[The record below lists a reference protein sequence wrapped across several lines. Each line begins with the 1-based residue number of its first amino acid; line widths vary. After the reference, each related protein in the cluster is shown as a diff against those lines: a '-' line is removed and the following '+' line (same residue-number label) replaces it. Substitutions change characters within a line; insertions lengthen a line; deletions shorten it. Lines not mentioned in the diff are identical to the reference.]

1 MLGRMSLTERWIPAS
16 CLGLAALAAVLT
28 PSTAQACDPSA
39 DECLA
44 DLELVTVE
52 AIPIDGAL
60 VWRTVYADVESTYFS
75 AASIEAATTVVVTP
89 MGGGPEVPGTVV
101 AVESLRAIVW
111 RPAAPLPADSLFEAT
126 VTVDNAALM
135 CTSDVPKPLE
145 KVFTVGSSAE
155 TTAPLVVPELT
166 GEAAVTVLPQIDFD
180 TLVCC
185 DGAFPTETFI
195 DNCGIG
201 IEWAQGTCAWRDGLG
216 RLDAT
221 LSLDPEAVGMVHG
234 QVGYVFESSGG
245 TFGFPPGADQ
255 VAAQSF
261 VSMCGQVKA
270 IQLATGEEL
279 LGPEVCVG
287 QELEAMLG
295 DQAVDPA
302 PALAGCAEQ
311 PYTCLVTSDLVPRAW
326 DPAACTPWPEGTAP
340 TTGAETGESSDSESG
355 GESPT
360 TEASE
365 TGGDS
370 EGASDSA
377 TAGSDTGKD
386 GCACAAD
393 PGASGWGVLALLLP
407 WLGRRRRR

>member
-1 MLGRMSLTERWIPAS
+1 MSLTKLFIRGS
-16 CLGLAALAAVLT
+16 CLGLVALAGVLT
-28 PSTAQACDPSA
+28 PTTAEACDISA

-52 AIPIDGAL
+52 AMPIDGAL
-60 VWRTVYADVESTYFS
+60 VWRPVYADAPSTSFS
-75 AASIEAATTVVVTP
+75 ALSIEAATTVVVTP

-111 RPAAPLPADSLFEAT
+111 RPAAPLPADALFEVT
-126 VTVDNAALM
+126 VTIDNGALS

-145 KVFTVGSSAE
+145 QKFTVGSSAE
-155 TTAPLVVPELT
+155 TTAPLAVPELT
-166 GEAAVTVLPQIDFD
+166 GEAVVTVNPQIDFD

-201 IEWAQGTCAWRDGLG
+201 IEWAQGTCAWREGVG

-221 LSLDPEAVGMVHG
+221 LSLDPVAVGMASG
-234 QVGYVFESSGG
+234 QVGYVYESSGG
-245 TFGFPPGADQ
+245 VFAFPPGEAH
-255 VAAQSF
+255 VAVQTFAT
-261 VSMCGQVKA
+261 MCGQVKA

-287 QELEAMLG
+287 EELADMLG
-295 DQAVDPA
+295 EQAVDPA

-340 TTGAETGESSDSESG
+340 TTGAETGESSDSESS
-355 GESPT
+355 GEPAT
-360 TEASE
+360 TDASE
-365 TGGDS
+365 TAGDS

-377 TAGSDTGKD
+377 TAGMDILKD

-393 PGASGWGVLALLLP
+393 SRAGGWGVLALLLP
-407 WLGRRRRR
+407 WLGRRRRRG